1 MTRTFIR
8 LDYPFY
14 SCYNYSRKDG
24 KGYETD
30 RRPTY
35 FYR

>member
-14 SCYNYSRKDG
+14 SCYNNGRKDG
-24 KGYETD
+24 NGYEIN
-30 RRPTY
+30 RRPTC
-35 FYR
+35 FY